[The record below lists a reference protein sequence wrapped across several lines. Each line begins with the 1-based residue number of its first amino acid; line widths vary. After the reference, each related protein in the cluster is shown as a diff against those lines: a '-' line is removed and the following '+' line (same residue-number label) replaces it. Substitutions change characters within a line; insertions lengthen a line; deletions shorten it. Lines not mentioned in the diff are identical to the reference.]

1 MGRAIPFDLGPVHIV
16 GIGGIG
22 MSAIAEVMLTL
33 GYTVQGSDARAGPNT
48 ERLARQGVRIMI
60 GHAAGNIDGAGA
72 VVISSAIKPGNPEL
86 DEARRRGL
94 AIVPRADMLAE
105 LMRLKWSVAI
115 AGTHGK
121 TTTTAMIAAL
131 LDAASLDPTVIGGG
145 IMAAYG
151 SNAKVGR
158 GDWMVVEAD
167 ESDGTFNKLRPT
179 IGVVTNIDP
188 EHLDYWKDFDALK
201 RGFEEFVRAIPFYGY
216 GVMCLDHEEVQK
228 LVERVRD
235 RRIITYGFN
244 PQADVRAT
252 SLRLDADGA
261 RFDVTLR
268 GRDGALEE
276 MRDVR
281 LAMPGAH
288 NVQNSLAAIA
298 VASALGAGSGAIRAA
313 LGAFGGVKRR
323 FTTTGVWNGVRIVD
337 DYAHHPREI
346 AAVLAA
352 ARGVVG
358 DGGRVIAV
366 VQPHRFSRLN
376 DLFPEFSTCCND
388 ADAVLVADV
397 YPAGEAPIPGVDA
410 AALAASL
417 TRHGHRSARHLQSLE
432 ELPGEAAKIARSGDL
447 IVLLGAGDI
456 TAWANALPAR
466 LEALG

>member
-1 MGRAIPFDLGPVHIV
+1 MSRGIPFDLGPVHIV

-33 GYTVQGSDARAGPNT
+33 GYTVQGSDARAGANT

-60 GHAAGNIDGAGA
+60 GHAADNIAGAGA
-72 VVISSAIKPGNPEL
+72 VVISSAIKAGNPEL

-94 AIVPRADMLAE
+94 PVVPRADMLAE
-105 LMRLKWSVAI
+105 LMRQKWSVAI

-121 TTTTAMIAAL
+121 TTTTTMIATL
-131 LDAASLDPTVIGGG
+131 LDAAKIDPTVIGGG

-167 ESDGTFNKLRPT
+167 ESDGTFTKLRPT

-201 RGFEEFVRAIPFYGY
+201 KGFEDFVHAIPFYGY

-235 RRIITYGFN
+235 RRLITYGFN

-252 SLRLDADGA
+252 NLRLDADGA
-261 RFDVTLR
+261 RYDVTLR
-268 GRDGALEE
+268 GRDGSLDE

-298 VASALGAGSGAIRAA
+298 VASALGAGATAIRGA
-313 LGAFGGVKRR
+313 LAKFGGVKRR
-323 FTTTGVWNGVRIVD
+323 FTTTGVWNGVRIID
-337 DYAHHPREI
+337 DYAHHPKEI

-352 ARGVVG
+352 ARGVTG
-358 DGGRVIAV
+358 DHGRVIAV

-376 DLFPEFSTCCND
+376 DLFSDFSTCFND

-410 AALAASL
+410 PALAASL
-417 TRHGHRSARHLQSLE
+417 ARHGHRNARYLASLE
-432 ELPGEAAKIARSGDL
+432 DLPAEAAKIARAGDL
-447 IVLLGAGDI
+447 VVLLGAGDI
-456 TAWANALPAR
+456 TAHANALPSR
-466 LEALG
+466 LEALA